1 MWTCGFATI
10 PLKAPAS
17 RVSRGKIR
25 PVHRV
30 ERPEVPMSNVKQVS
44 DGTFE
49 VEVLN
54 SETPVLID
62 FFAEWC
68 GPCKM
73 MAPVLD
79 EVARDYAG
87 KLKVV
92 KVDVDE
98 SGETAARFGVT
109 AMPTFVLVKNG
120 REAFR
125 RVGAAPKST
134 FVRELQQAI

>member
-1 MWTCGFATI
+1 
-10 PLKAPAS
+10 
-17 RVSRGKIR
+17 
-25 PVHRV
+25 
-30 ERPEVPMSNVKQVS
+30 MSNVKQVS

-49 VEVLN
+49 DEVLR

-62 FFAEWC
+62 FYAEWC
-68 GPCKM
+68 PPCKM

-92 KVDVDE
+92 KVDVEE
-98 SGETAARFGVT
+98 SGETAAAFGVT

-120 REAFR
+120 RETFR
-125 RVGAAPKST
+125 RVGAAPKSA
-134 FVRELQQAI
+134 FVSELQRAI

>member
-1 MWTCGFATI
+1 
-10 PLKAPAS
+10 
-17 RVSRGKIR
+17 
-25 PVHRV
+25 
-30 ERPEVPMSNVKQVS
+30 MSNVKQVS

-49 VEVLN
+49 AEVLN
-54 SETPVLID
+54 SDTPVLID

-125 RVGAAPKST
+125 RIGAAPKST
-134 FVRELQQAI
+134 FVHELQQAM

>member
-1 MWTCGFATI
+1 
-10 PLKAPAS
+10 
-17 RVSRGKIR
+17 
-25 PVHRV
+25 
-30 ERPEVPMSNVKQVS
+30 MSNVKQVS

-49 VEVLN
+49 AEVLK
-54 SETPVLID
+54 SDTPVLID

-79 EVARDYAG
+79 DVAREYQG

-98 SGETAARFGVT
+98 SGEIAARFGVT

-120 REAFR
+120 QETYR
-125 RVGAAPKST
+125 RIGAAPKAA
-134 FVRELQQAI
+134 FVNELREAI

>member
-1 MWTCGFATI
+1 
-10 PLKAPAS
+10 
-17 RVSRGKIR
+17 
-25 PVHRV
+25 
-30 ERPEVPMSNVKQVS
+30 MSNVKQVS
-44 DGTFE
+44 DGTFDAE
-49 VEVLN
+49 VMN
-54 SETPVLID
+54 SQTPVLID

-87 KLKVV
+87 RLKVV
-92 KVDVDE
+92 KVDVEE

-120 REAFR
+120 QETFR
-125 RVGAAPKST
+125 RVGAAPKSA

>member
-1 MWTCGFATI
+1 
-10 PLKAPAS
+10 
-17 RVSRGKIR
+17 
-25 PVHRV
+25 
-30 ERPEVPMSNVKQVS
+30 MSHVKQVS
-44 DGTFE
+44 DGDFDA
-49 VEVLN
+49 EVLN
-54 SETPVLID
+54 SSTPVLID

-98 SGETAARFGVT
+98 SAETAARFGVT
-109 AMPTFVLVKNG
+109 AMPTFVVVKDG
-120 REAFR
+120 KETFRRIGAASKSAFVSELREA
-125 RVGAAPKST
+125 
-134 FVRELQQAI
+134 I

>member
-1 MWTCGFATI
+1 
-10 PLKAPAS
+10 
-17 RVSRGKIR
+17 
-25 PVHRV
+25 
-30 ERPEVPMSNVKQVS
+30 MSNVKQVS

-49 VEVLN
+49 AEVLN
-54 SETPVLID
+54 AATPVLID

-92 KVDVDE
+92 KIDVDE
-98 SGETAARFGVT
+98 SGETAAAFGVT

-120 REAFR
+120 QETYR
-125 RVGAAPKST
+125 RVGAAPKAA

>member
-1 MWTCGFATI
+1 
-10 PLKAPAS
+10 
-17 RVSRGKIR
+17 
-25 PVHRV
+25 
-30 ERPEVPMSNVKQVS
+30 MSNVKQVS
-44 DGTFE
+44 DGTFDAE
-49 VEVLN
+49 VMN
-54 SETPVLID
+54 SQTPVLID

-98 SGETAARFGVT
+98 SGEIAAKFGVT
-109 AMPTFVLVKNG
+109 AMPTFVLVKDG
-120 REAFR
+120 QETFR
-125 RVGAAPKST
+125 RVGAAPKAT
-134 FVRELQQAI
+134 FVRELQQAM

>member
-1 MWTCGFATI
+1 
-10 PLKAPAS
+10 
-17 RVSRGKIR
+17 
-25 PVHRV
+25 
-30 ERPEVPMSNVKQVS
+30 MSNVKQVS

-49 VEVLN
+49 AEVLN
-54 SETPVLID
+54 SDTPVLID

-98 SGETAARFGVT
+98 SGETAARYGVT
-109 AMPTFVLVKNG
+109 AMPTFVLLKNG

-125 RVGAAPKST
+125 RIGAAPKST
-134 FVRELQQAI
+134 FVRELQQAM

>member
-1 MWTCGFATI
+1 
-10 PLKAPAS
+10 
-17 RVSRGKIR
+17 
-25 PVHRV
+25 
-30 ERPEVPMSNVKQVS
+30 MSNVKQVS

-49 VEVLN
+49 AEVLN
-54 SETPVLID
+54 SDTPVLID

-68 GPCKM
+68 GPCKV

-87 KLKVV
+87 RLKVV

-98 SGETAARFGVT
+98 AEETAARFKVT

-125 RVGAAPKST
+125 RIGAAPKST
-134 FVRELQQAI
+134 FLDDLQQAM

>member
-1 MWTCGFATI
+1 
-10 PLKAPAS
+10 
-17 RVSRGKIR
+17 
-25 PVHRV
+25 
-30 ERPEVPMSNVKQVS
+30 MSHVKLVS

-49 VEVLN
+49 DEVLN
-54 SETPVLID
+54 SPTPVLVD

-68 GPCKM
+68 GPCKL

-98 SGETAARFGVT
+98 AAETASRYGVT
-109 AMPTFVLVKNG
+109 AMPTFVLLKNG
-120 REAFR
+120 QETFR
-125 RVGAAPKST
+125 RVGAAPKSA
-134 FVRELQQAI
+134 FVSELQRAM

>member
-1 MWTCGFATI
+1 
-10 PLKAPAS
+10 
-17 RVSRGKIR
+17 
-25 PVHRV
+25 
-30 ERPEVPMSNVKQVS
+30 MSQVKQVS

-49 VEVLN
+49 AEVLQ
-54 SETPVLID
+54 SKTPVLID

-73 MAPVLD
+73 MAPVID

-98 SGETAARFGVT
+98 SGETAAAFGVT
-109 AMPTFVLVKNG
+109 AMPTFVLLKDG

-125 RVGAAPKST
+125 RVGAAPKAA
-134 FVRELQQAI
+134 FLGEIQRAM